1 MAKDYDKERVLSD
14 WRTGGYTIRE
24 LAARHSI
31 GRATVGAIVKGIDK
45 ENRTI
50 VDNKITANQAV
61 RELSDKDGQAVREVI
76 TRIEEKRI
84 KAEKLDDYLD
94 NAAGL
99 AAKKGVEILNNPNL
113 SMIEI
118 EQFSKAQNNIRVGIG
133 TQQKFAGTVINNTNA
148 QKSDNTLIIERLK
161 QQ

>member
-133 TQQKFAGTVINNTNA
+133 TQQKFAGTVINNTSA